1 MTATELDP
9 ERTDLRDFD
18 AFCRRVHGSLI
29 GSMTLYCG
37 DPVEAEDFAQEAL
50 ARAYRDW
57 HKVSQMASPE
67 AWVHRSAMNLAHSW
81 YRRRR
86 PDPQPT
92 VEPGAVPPEEAL
104 ELRAAVKRLPRRQ
117 RQVIVLRFYLDW
129 SVAGTAEALG
139 IAPGTVRALTAQAV
153 KSLRTTLGRDWK
165 DPENE

>member
-1 MTATELDP
+1 MLVTAP
-9 ERTDLRDFD
+9 SHERTELRDFD
-18 AFCRRVHGSLI
+18 AFCRHMHGGLV

-57 HKVSQMASPE
+57 QKVSQMASPE
-67 AWVHRSAMNLAHSW
+67 AWVHRTAMNVAHSW

-92 VEPGAVPPEEAL
+92 VEPGAVPTEEAL
-104 ELRAAVKRLPRRQ
+104 ELRAAVRRLPRRQ

-129 SVAGTAEALG
+129 SVAATAEALA
-139 IAPGTVRALTAQAV
+139 IAPGTVRASTAQAV
-153 KSLRTTLGRDWK
+153 KSLQATLGRDWK
-165 DPENE
+165 DLGND